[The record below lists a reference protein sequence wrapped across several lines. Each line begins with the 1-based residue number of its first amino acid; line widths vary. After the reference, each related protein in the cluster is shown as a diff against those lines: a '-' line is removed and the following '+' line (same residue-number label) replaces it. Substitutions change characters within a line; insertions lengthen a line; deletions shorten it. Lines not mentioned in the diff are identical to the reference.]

1 MKYGRLTVLKTY
13 RANGE
18 TFAHCI
24 CDCGNEK
31 EARLADIKRAK
42 NPSCGCARVK
52 DLSGK
57 KFGKLTIV
65 GKYPKKING
74 HFKWECKC
82 ECGNTTY
89 VKTSSLLYGNTKSC
103 GCEITAHAK
112 KMVNDSQEGTR
123 RGSLVRG
130 TRKNSYSGV
139 TGVSWNSKRC
149 QFEAYIS
156 AEGKKK
162 LHLGWFDNKEDA
174 VKARKEAEKKYYDP
188 LIEEIEISG
197 VHKLQNGKWRAVIR
211 ENLKTKSLGVF
222 ETREEAVEARKEAE
236 KNIFANKKG

>member
-1 MKYGRLTVLKTY
+1 MKTY
-13 RANGE
+13 RENGE

-42 NPSCGCARVK
+42 NPSCGCA
-52 DLSGK
+52 
-57 KFGKLTIV
+57 
-65 GKYPKKING
+65 
-74 HFKWECKC
+74 
-82 ECGNTTY
+82 
-89 VKTSSLLYGNTKSC
+89 
-103 GCEITAHAK
+103 ITAHAK

-174 VKARKEAEKKYYDP
+174 IKARKEAENKYYGP